1 MTKTLFKETYPIFSL
16 TLAKHA
22 TPYMSI
28 DAVLEALKEAIDA
41 HAVATYIGQ
50 FDHFSHTCS
59 LEGAEISTA
68 IHDAKN
74 ILFCFGKELPDPLI
88 LAVRPRS
95 IGIADTGD
103 SFVLSFLEAPNPVA
117 NEAMKSWCSALQH

>member
-1 MTKTLFKETYPIFSL
+1 MTQLLFKETYPIL
-16 TLAKHA
+16 TLTLNKEQ
-22 TPYMSI
+22 TPYRNVN
-28 DAVLEALKEAIDA
+28 AVLDALQAQIDA
-41 HAVATYIGQ
+41 HAVATYIGR

-59 LEGAEISTA
+59 LKDSEISNT

-95 IGIADTGD
+95 IGVADTGD
-103 SFVLSFLEAPNPVA
+103 SLVLSFLEAPNPIA
-117 NEAMKSWCSALQH
+117 NEAMQLWCHSLKR

>member
-1 MTKTLFKETYPIFSL
+1 MTQVLFKETYPVFTLSL
-16 TLAKHA
+16 NKKQ
-22 TPYMSI
+22 TPYRSV
-28 DAVLEALKEAIDA
+28 DALLDALQAKIDA
-41 HAVATYIGQ
+41 HDVATYIGR

-59 LEGAEISTA
+59 LDDAEISDT

-95 IGIADTGD
+95 IGVADTGE

-117 NEAMKSWCSALQH
+117 NKAMQLWCSTLEH

>member
-1 MTKTLFKETYPIFSL
+1 MTQLHYKEQYPIL
-16 TLAKHA
+16 TLTLKKEA
-22 TPYMSI
+22 TAYRNV
-28 DAVLEALKEAIDA
+28 DAVLDALQVHIEG
-41 HAVATYIGQ
+41 HTVATYIGR

-59 LEGAEISTA
+59 LQESAIATG

-95 IGIADTGD
+95 IGVADMGE

-117 NEAMKSWCSALQH
+117 NEAMRSWCNALQH